1 MSLRRRAVLATT
13 LVLLGA
19 VAVTAVTARAL
30 TSATLTSTIDD
41 DLGSLGEVAPRAL
54 SSSMGGAGPRADTG
68 GDGGGGD
75 GLDDTGGPRLGELR
89 EQMRPMGGMRGP
101 LAIAADGPVQ
111 ILDRTGGIVRTSAI
125 PPLPV
130 SDAAA
135 AVAAGGRG
143 ATFETVAVD
152 DGRVRIH
159 TIPLTDGGAV
169 QLARSLA
176 EVDAALD
183 LLTTRLLVL
192 GLVLAAVAGGVALL
206 LADRVLR
213 PVARLTTTVE
223 HVAETGDLDTR
234 IGAHGEDELAR
245 LARSFDVMLARL
257 EEARRAQ
264 TQLIADASHALRTP
278 LTSLRTNIDLLRSGS
293 VLPAED
299 QERLLA
305 DLGDQLVV
313 FGSLVDDLV
322 ELARGESAP
331 DADEVV
337 RLDDLARAAV
347 EAADRDHPGATVR
360 VETEPV
366 SVGGDRRRLE
376 RAIRNLI
383 DNAVVHGGGDVTVRV
398 GVAGTEAHLEV
409 ADRGPGL
416 PDDLS
421 ARAFERFVRGAD
433 ARGRAGSGLGLAI
446 VAQTARTHGGTARID
461 ARRGG
466 GTLVTLTVPRRS

>member
-19 VAVTAVTARAL
+19 VAVTAITARAV
-30 TSATLTSTIDD
+30 TSSTLVSTIDD
-41 DLGSLGEVAPRAL
+41 DLRSLGEVAPRAL
-54 SSSMGGAGPRADTG
+54 STELGGAGPRAG
-68 GDGGGGD
+68 A
-75 GLDDTGGPRLGELR
+75 GGPRLGELR
-89 EQMRPMGGMRGP
+89 EMGPMGGMRGP
-101 LAIAADGPVQ
+101 LAVTADGPVQ
-111 ILDRTGGIVRTSAI
+111 ILDRTAEIVRTSAD

-135 AVAAGGRG
+135 AVAAGGMG
-143 ATFETVAVD
+143 VTFETVAVD

-159 TIPLTDGGAV
+159 TVALADGGAF

-183 LLTTRLLVL
+183 RLTTRLLVL
-192 GLVLAAVAGGVALL
+192 GLVLAGVAGGVALL

-213 PVARLTTTVE
+213 PVAQLTTTVE
-223 HVAETGDLDTR
+223 HVAATGDLDTR
-234 IGAHGEDELAR
+234 IGAGGEDELAR

-257 EEARRAQ
+257 EEARAVQ

-331 DADEVV
+331 EADQVV
-337 RLDDLARAAV
+337 QLDQLARAVV
-347 EAADRDHPGATVR
+347 ETADRDHPQATVQLEAE
-360 VETEPV
+360 VV
-366 SVGGDRRRLE
+366 VVNGDGRRLE
-376 RAIRNLI
+376 RAVRNLV
-383 DNAVVHGGGDVTVRV
+383 DNAVVHGGGEVTVRV
-398 GVAGTEAHLEV
+398 RGEGTQVHLEV

-416 PDDLS
+416 PDELR
-421 ARAFERFVRGAD
+421 ARAFERFVRGVD
-433 ARGRAGSGLGLAI
+433 TRGRPGSGLGLAI
-446 VAQTARTHGGTARID
+446 VAQTARTHGGTVRID
-461 ARRGG
+461 ARAGG
-466 GTLVTLTVPRRS
+466 GTLVTLTLPRRS

>member
-19 VAVTAVTARAL
+19 VVVTAVTARAL
-30 TSATLTSTIDD
+30 TSSTLTSTIDD
-41 DLGSLGEVAPRAL
+41 DLASLGEVAPRAL
-54 SSSMGGAGPRADTG
+54 STELGGGGPRA
-68 GDGGGGD
+68 
-75 GLDDTGGPRLGELR
+75 GGPRLGELR
-89 EQMRPMGGMRGP
+89 EQMGPMGGMRGP

-111 ILDRTGGIVRTSAI
+111 ILDRTGEIVRTSAV

-135 AVAAGGRG
+135 AVAAGGMR
-143 ATFETVAVD
+143 ATFETVTVD
-152 DGRVRIH
+152 DGRVRVH
-159 TIPLTDGGAV
+159 TVAIADGGAV

-176 EVDAALD
+176 EVDATLD
-183 LLTTRLLVL
+183 RLTTRLLVL
-192 GLVLAAVAGGVALL
+192 GLVLAAVAAGVALL

-213 PVARLTTTVE
+213 PVAQLTTTVE
-223 HVAETGDLDTR
+223 HVAETGDLDAR
-234 IGAHGEDELAR
+234 IGADGEDELAR
-245 LARSFDVMLARL
+245 LASSFDVMLARL
-257 EEARRAQ
+257 EAARAAQ

-337 RLDDLARAAV
+337 QLDQLARAAV
-347 EAADRDHPGATVR
+347 EAADRDHPHATVR
-360 VETEPV
+360 LEAEPV
-366 SVGGDRRRLE
+366 VVSGDQRRLE
-376 RAIRNLI
+376 RAARNLV

-398 GVAGTEAHLEV
+398 RAEGTRAHLEV
-409 ADRGPGL
+409 ADRGSGL
-416 PDDLS
+416 PDELR
-421 ARAFERFVRGAD
+421 ARAFERFVRGVD
-433 ARGRAGSGLGLAI
+433 AGGRPGSGLGLAI
-446 VAQTARTHGGTARID
+446 VAQTARTHGGTVRID
-461 ARRGG
+461 ARAGG
-466 GTLVTLTVPRRS
+466 GTLATLTLPRRS